1 MAAGFLYYQAQSVDA
16 DAVALPARPGWTIPA
31 PLPPGQGT
39 AREVA
44 ASVAPLATVRANDG
58 SYSIQVASFAS
69 RNRADRLVTELGKAG
84 FRARA
89 VEFDLGPP
97 RGLVLQIRI
106 DGYENAQAA
115 ARDLLR
121 IRELPGYSDAHLLQ
135 R

>member
-1 MAAGFLYYQAQSVDA
+1 
-16 DAVALPARPGWTIPA
+16 
-31 PLPPGQGT
+31 
-39 AREVA
+39 
-44 ASVAPLATVRANDG
+44 VAPLATVRANDG